1 MAVVNIKVPP
11 DSVDVNLEPNKQSV
25 LIKRKRE
32 LELTI
37 ENAISNHYGKEE
49 NSLQIENPK
58 TIEDGEITSDFEV
71 KQNRFGE
78 NVEIDRNLERSNERG
93 NSSTNSIFVERNF
106 VEHDPP
112 INNDAL
118 NRCNDIISNDNR
130 DFAVIDDITI
140 MR

>member
-37 ENAISNHYGKEE
+37 ENAIFNHYGKEE
-49 NSLQIENPK
+49 NNLQIENPK

-78 NVEIDRNLERSNERG
+78 NVEIDRNLERSNERE

-106 VEHDPP
+106 VEHDPS

-118 NRCNDIISNDNR
+118 NRCNDFISNDNR